1 MIFQSMKMAWHAVV
15 SNKLRSF
22 LTMLG
27 IIIGVVALIVLVSIA
42 NGATSSVTDQI
53 SSMGSSYLTVI
64 ITDDKGNPLRLKEL
78 SDFCEP
84 EEVDEVAPVSWTS
97 VTAKT
102 SYSNGTMTLTGT
114 TGSYADIQG
123 LELFSGRFLKQTDID
138 NNSYVVVITKDT
150 ATELLGRVDAVGESI
165 KLNGKSFLVVGVLSD
180 STSLT
185 QGAAVTS
192 SSDSD
197 DSDSSS
203 SSVQLEGYIP
213 FSTMTRLADNVLD
226 VTMFYASGTDE
237 DSLEPAENALTE
249 LLMERFGEDEDAF
262 SIVDQSEIM
271 EAMSS
276 VTNTMS
282 LMIGGIAAISLLVG
296 GIGIMNIMLVSV
308 TERTR
313 EIGIRKAIG
322 AGRETIMLQF
332 LIEALLVSL
341 MGCLAGIGLSWVILK
356 VAAVVMKNSMSF
368 TMDAKALELADGFI
382 VRVGGHIPIQEDGP
396 DGVPHPVPE
405 IPQLEK
411 TGAHCQ
417 QAAGAKQQR
426 QPHRPPYH
434 TADHRIHPRQA
445 LPHTQTPPVLYCMAQ
460 GAFSCPGSGFCI
472 KKRIPAHP
480 VPKRN
485 GGTRDAQ
492 ERLEALLGGFGGGT
506 SGAAAAGGRHSP
518 AHPADGAH
526 PYPDRPA
533 PERGAHPVTPGRAPD
548 DSASLH
554 RRGAAGLFAG
564 LPERRP
570 EQPEPAGRA
579 GGADRALQR
588 RDCQSC
594 PLLRSG
600 GARPVPSGASGGAG
614 PAGGYA
620 LSGAVPRR
628 AGKNRFPL
636 RAGAGGVFG
645 GTDCR

>member
-53 SSMGSSYLTVI
+53 SSMGSSYLTVT
-64 ITDDKGNPLRLKEL
+64 ITDDKGNPLRFKEL

-180 STSLT
+180 STSMT
-185 QGAAVTS
+185 QGAAVTG

-368 TMDAKALELADGFI
+368 TMDMKVVWLS
-382 VRVGGHIPIQEDGP
+382 V
-396 DGVPHPVPE
+396 
-405 IPQLEK
+405 
-411 TGAHCQ
+411 
-417 QAAGAKQQR
+417 
-426 QPHRPPYH
+426 
-434 TADHRIHPRQA
+434 
-445 LPHTQTPPVLYCMAQ
+445 
-460 GAFSCPGSGFCI
+460 AFSVLIGVLFGLYPANKAASKKPIDTLRYSG
-472 KKRIPAHP
+472 
-480 VPKRN
+480 
-485 GGTRDAQ
+485 
-492 ERLEALLGGFGGGT
+492 
-506 SGAAAAGGRHSP
+506 
-518 AHPADGAH
+518 
-526 PYPDRPA
+526 
-533 PERGAHPVTPGRAPD
+533 
-548 DSASLH
+548 
-554 RRGAAGLFAG
+554 
-564 LPERRP
+564 
-570 EQPEPAGRA
+570 
-579 GGADRALQR
+579 
-588 RDCQSC
+588 
-594 PLLRSG
+594 
-600 GARPVPSGASGGAG
+600 
-614 PAGGYA
+614 
-620 LSGAVPRR
+620 
-628 AGKNRFPL
+628 
-636 RAGAGGVFG
+636 
-645 GTDCR
+645 

>member
-53 SSMGSSYLTVI
+53 SSMGSSYLTVT

-180 STSLT
+180 STSMT

-249 LLMERFGEDEDAF
+249 FFMERFGEDEDAF

-341 MGCLAGIGLSWVILK
+341 RGCLAGIGLSWVILK

-368 TMDAKALELADGFI
+368 TMDMKVVWLS
-382 VRVGGHIPIQEDGP
+382 V
-396 DGVPHPVPE
+396 
-405 IPQLEK
+405 
-411 TGAHCQ
+411 
-417 QAAGAKQQR
+417 
-426 QPHRPPYH
+426 
-434 TADHRIHPRQA
+434 
-445 LPHTQTPPVLYCMAQ
+445 
-460 GAFSCPGSGFCI
+460 AFSVLIGVLFGLYPANKAASKKPIDALRYSG
-472 KKRIPAHP
+472 
-480 VPKRN
+480 
-485 GGTRDAQ
+485 
-492 ERLEALLGGFGGGT
+492 
-506 SGAAAAGGRHSP
+506 
-518 AHPADGAH
+518 
-526 PYPDRPA
+526 
-533 PERGAHPVTPGRAPD
+533 
-548 DSASLH
+548 
-554 RRGAAGLFAG
+554 
-564 LPERRP
+564 
-570 EQPEPAGRA
+570 
-579 GGADRALQR
+579 
-588 RDCQSC
+588 
-594 PLLRSG
+594 
-600 GARPVPSGASGGAG
+600 
-614 PAGGYA
+614 
-620 LSGAVPRR
+620 
-628 AGKNRFPL
+628 
-636 RAGAGGVFG
+636 
-645 GTDCR
+645 

>member
-53 SSMGSSYLTVI
+53 SSMGSSYLTVT

-368 TMDAKALELADGFI
+368 TMDMKVVWLSVEFSVLIGVLFGLYPANKAASKK
-382 VRVGGHIPIQEDGP
+382 PID
-396 DGVPHPVPE
+396 
-405 IPQLEK
+405 
-411 TGAHCQ
+411 
-417 QAAGAKQQR
+417 
-426 QPHRPPYH
+426 
-434 TADHRIHPRQA
+434 A
-445 LPHTQTPPVLYCMAQ
+445 LRY
-460 GAFSCPGSGFCI
+460 SG
-472 KKRIPAHP
+472 
-480 VPKRN
+480 
-485 GGTRDAQ
+485 
-492 ERLEALLGGFGGGT
+492 
-506 SGAAAAGGRHSP
+506 
-518 AHPADGAH
+518 
-526 PYPDRPA
+526 
-533 PERGAHPVTPGRAPD
+533 
-548 DSASLH
+548 
-554 RRGAAGLFAG
+554 
-564 LPERRP
+564 
-570 EQPEPAGRA
+570 
-579 GGADRALQR
+579 
-588 RDCQSC
+588 
-594 PLLRSG
+594 
-600 GARPVPSGASGGAG
+600 
-614 PAGGYA
+614 
-620 LSGAVPRR
+620 
-628 AGKNRFPL
+628 
-636 RAGAGGVFG
+636 
-645 GTDCR
+645 

>member
-53 SSMGSSYLTVI
+53 SSMGSSYLAVT
-64 ITDDKGNPLRLKEL
+64 ITDDKENPLRLKEL

-150 ATELLGRVDAVGESI
+150 ATELLGRADAVGESI
-165 KLNGKSFLVVGVLSD
+165 KLNGKSFLVIGVLSD
-180 STSLT
+180 SSSLT
-185 QGAAVTS
+185 QGTAVSS

-249 LLMERFGEDEDAF
+249 LLMERFGQDEDAF

-322 AGRETIMLQF
+322 AGRGTIMLQF

-356 VAAVVMKNSMSF
+356 VAAVVMNNSMSF
-368 TMDAKALELADGFI
+368 TMDMKVVWLS
-382 VRVGGHIPIQEDGP
+382 V
-396 DGVPHPVPE
+396 
-405 IPQLEK
+405 
-411 TGAHCQ
+411 
-417 QAAGAKQQR
+417 
-426 QPHRPPYH
+426 
-434 TADHRIHPRQA
+434 
-445 LPHTQTPPVLYCMAQ
+445 
-460 GAFSCPGSGFCI
+460 AFSVLIGVLFGLYPANKAASKKPIDALRYSG
-472 KKRIPAHP
+472 
-480 VPKRN
+480 
-485 GGTRDAQ
+485 
-492 ERLEALLGGFGGGT
+492 
-506 SGAAAAGGRHSP
+506 
-518 AHPADGAH
+518 
-526 PYPDRPA
+526 
-533 PERGAHPVTPGRAPD
+533 
-548 DSASLH
+548 
-554 RRGAAGLFAG
+554 
-564 LPERRP
+564 
-570 EQPEPAGRA
+570 
-579 GGADRALQR
+579 
-588 RDCQSC
+588 
-594 PLLRSG
+594 
-600 GARPVPSGASGGAG
+600 
-614 PAGGYA
+614 
-620 LSGAVPRR
+620 
-628 AGKNRFPL
+628 
-636 RAGAGGVFG
+636 
-645 GTDCR
+645 

>member
-27 IIIGVVALIVLVSIA
+27 IIFGVVALIVLVSIA

-53 SSMGSSYLTVI
+53 SSMGSSYLTVT

-249 LLMERFGEDEDAF
+249 FFMERFGEDEDAF

-341 MGCLAGIGLSWVILK
+341 RGCLAGIGLSWVILK

-368 TMDAKALELADGFI
+368 TMDMKVVWLS
-382 VRVGGHIPIQEDGP
+382 V
-396 DGVPHPVPE
+396 
-405 IPQLEK
+405 
-411 TGAHCQ
+411 
-417 QAAGAKQQR
+417 
-426 QPHRPPYH
+426 
-434 TADHRIHPRQA
+434 
-445 LPHTQTPPVLYCMAQ
+445 
-460 GAFSCPGSGFCI
+460 AFSVLIGVLFGLYPANKAASKKPIDALRYSG
-472 KKRIPAHP
+472 
-480 VPKRN
+480 
-485 GGTRDAQ
+485 
-492 ERLEALLGGFGGGT
+492 
-506 SGAAAAGGRHSP
+506 
-518 AHPADGAH
+518 
-526 PYPDRPA
+526 
-533 PERGAHPVTPGRAPD
+533 
-548 DSASLH
+548 
-554 RRGAAGLFAG
+554 
-564 LPERRP
+564 
-570 EQPEPAGRA
+570 
-579 GGADRALQR
+579 
-588 RDCQSC
+588 
-594 PLLRSG
+594 
-600 GARPVPSGASGGAG
+600 
-614 PAGGYA
+614 
-620 LSGAVPRR
+620 
-628 AGKNRFPL
+628 
-636 RAGAGGVFG
+636 
-645 GTDCR
+645 

>member
-53 SSMGSSYLTVI
+53 SSMGSSYLTVT
-64 ITDDKGNPLRLKEL
+64 ITDDKENPLRLNEL
-78 SDFCEP
+78 SDFSEP

-138 NNSYVVVITKDT
+138 NNSYVAVITKDT
-150 ATELLGRVDAVGESI
+150 ATELLGRADAVGESI

-180 STSLT
+180 SSSLT
-185 QGAAVTS
+185 QGAAMTN

-197 DSDSSS
+197 DSDSS

-249 LLMERFGEDEDAF
+249 LLMERFGQDEDAF

-322 AGRETIMLQF
+322 AGRGTIMLQF

-368 TMDAKALELADGFI
+368 TMDMKVVWLS
-382 VRVGGHIPIQEDGP
+382 V
-396 DGVPHPVPE
+396 
-405 IPQLEK
+405 
-411 TGAHCQ
+411 
-417 QAAGAKQQR
+417 
-426 QPHRPPYH
+426 
-434 TADHRIHPRQA
+434 
-445 LPHTQTPPVLYCMAQ
+445 
-460 GAFSCPGSGFCI
+460 AFSVLIGVLFGLYPANKAASKKPIDALRYSG
-472 KKRIPAHP
+472 
-480 VPKRN
+480 
-485 GGTRDAQ
+485 
-492 ERLEALLGGFGGGT
+492 
-506 SGAAAAGGRHSP
+506 
-518 AHPADGAH
+518 
-526 PYPDRPA
+526 
-533 PERGAHPVTPGRAPD
+533 
-548 DSASLH
+548 
-554 RRGAAGLFAG
+554 
-564 LPERRP
+564 
-570 EQPEPAGRA
+570 
-579 GGADRALQR
+579 
-588 RDCQSC
+588 
-594 PLLRSG
+594 
-600 GARPVPSGASGGAG
+600 
-614 PAGGYA
+614 
-620 LSGAVPRR
+620 
-628 AGKNRFPL
+628 
-636 RAGAGGVFG
+636 
-645 GTDCR
+645 

>member
-27 IIIGVVALIVLVSIA
+27 VIIGVVALIVLVSIA

-53 SSMGSSYLTVI
+53 SSMGSSYLTVT
-64 ITDDKGNPLRLKEL
+64 ITDDKGNPLRFKEL

-180 STSLT
+180 STSMT

-368 TMDAKALELADGFI
+368 TMDMKVVWLS
-382 VRVGGHIPIQEDGP
+382 V
-396 DGVPHPVPE
+396 
-405 IPQLEK
+405 
-411 TGAHCQ
+411 
-417 QAAGAKQQR
+417 
-426 QPHRPPYH
+426 
-434 TADHRIHPRQA
+434 
-445 LPHTQTPPVLYCMAQ
+445 
-460 GAFSCPGSGFCI
+460 AFSVLIGVLFGLYPANKAASKKPIDALRYSG
-472 KKRIPAHP
+472 
-480 VPKRN
+480 
-485 GGTRDAQ
+485 
-492 ERLEALLGGFGGGT
+492 
-506 SGAAAAGGRHSP
+506 
-518 AHPADGAH
+518 
-526 PYPDRPA
+526 
-533 PERGAHPVTPGRAPD
+533 
-548 DSASLH
+548 
-554 RRGAAGLFAG
+554 
-564 LPERRP
+564 
-570 EQPEPAGRA
+570 
-579 GGADRALQR
+579 
-588 RDCQSC
+588 
-594 PLLRSG
+594 
-600 GARPVPSGASGGAG
+600 
-614 PAGGYA
+614 
-620 LSGAVPRR
+620 
-628 AGKNRFPL
+628 
-636 RAGAGGVFG
+636 
-645 GTDCR
+645 

>member
-53 SSMGSSYLTVI
+53 SSMGSSYLTVT

-180 STSLT
+180 STSMT

-368 TMDAKALELADGFI
+368 TMDMKVVWLSVAFFVLIGVLFGLYPANKAASKK
-382 VRVGGHIPIQEDGP
+382 PID
-396 DGVPHPVPE
+396 
-405 IPQLEK
+405 
-411 TGAHCQ
+411 
-417 QAAGAKQQR
+417 
-426 QPHRPPYH
+426 
-434 TADHRIHPRQA
+434 A
-445 LPHTQTPPVLYCMAQ
+445 LRY
-460 GAFSCPGSGFCI
+460 SG
-472 KKRIPAHP
+472 
-480 VPKRN
+480 
-485 GGTRDAQ
+485 
-492 ERLEALLGGFGGGT
+492 
-506 SGAAAAGGRHSP
+506 
-518 AHPADGAH
+518 
-526 PYPDRPA
+526 
-533 PERGAHPVTPGRAPD
+533 
-548 DSASLH
+548 
-554 RRGAAGLFAG
+554 
-564 LPERRP
+564 
-570 EQPEPAGRA
+570 
-579 GGADRALQR
+579 
-588 RDCQSC
+588 
-594 PLLRSG
+594 
-600 GARPVPSGASGGAG
+600 
-614 PAGGYA
+614 
-620 LSGAVPRR
+620 
-628 AGKNRFPL
+628 
-636 RAGAGGVFG
+636 
-645 GTDCR
+645 

>member
-53 SSMGSSYLTVI
+53 SSMGSSYLTVT

-203 SSVQLEGYIP
+203 SSLQLEGYIP

-262 SIVDQSEIM
+262 SIVDQSESM

-368 TMDAKALELADGFI
+368 TMDMKVVWLS
-382 VRVGGHIPIQEDGP
+382 V
-396 DGVPHPVPE
+396 
-405 IPQLEK
+405 
-411 TGAHCQ
+411 
-417 QAAGAKQQR
+417 
-426 QPHRPPYH
+426 
-434 TADHRIHPRQA
+434 
-445 LPHTQTPPVLYCMAQ
+445 
-460 GAFSCPGSGFCI
+460 AFSVLIGVLFGLYPANKAASKKPIDALRYSG
-472 KKRIPAHP
+472 
-480 VPKRN
+480 
-485 GGTRDAQ
+485 
-492 ERLEALLGGFGGGT
+492 
-506 SGAAAAGGRHSP
+506 
-518 AHPADGAH
+518 
-526 PYPDRPA
+526 
-533 PERGAHPVTPGRAPD
+533 
-548 DSASLH
+548 
-554 RRGAAGLFAG
+554 
-564 LPERRP
+564 
-570 EQPEPAGRA
+570 
-579 GGADRALQR
+579 
-588 RDCQSC
+588 
-594 PLLRSG
+594 
-600 GARPVPSGASGGAG
+600 
-614 PAGGYA
+614 
-620 LSGAVPRR
+620 
-628 AGKNRFPL
+628 
-636 RAGAGGVFG
+636 
-645 GTDCR
+645 

>member
-53 SSMGSSYLTVI
+53 SSMGSSYLTVT
-64 ITDDKGNPLRLKEL
+64 ITDDKENPLRLKEL

-150 ATELLGRVDAVGESI
+150 ATELLGRADAVGESI

-180 STSLT
+180 SSSLT
-185 QGAAVTS
+185 HGSAVTS

-249 LLMERFGEDEDAF
+249 LLMERFGQDEDAF

-322 AGRETIMLQF
+322 AGRGTIMLQF

-368 TMDAKALELADGFI
+368 TMDMKVVWLS
-382 VRVGGHIPIQEDGP
+382 V
-396 DGVPHPVPE
+396 
-405 IPQLEK
+405 
-411 TGAHCQ
+411 
-417 QAAGAKQQR
+417 
-426 QPHRPPYH
+426 
-434 TADHRIHPRQA
+434 
-445 LPHTQTPPVLYCMAQ
+445 
-460 GAFSCPGSGFCI
+460 AFSVLIGVLFGLYPANKAASKKPIDALRYSG
-472 KKRIPAHP
+472 
-480 VPKRN
+480 
-485 GGTRDAQ
+485 
-492 ERLEALLGGFGGGT
+492 
-506 SGAAAAGGRHSP
+506 
-518 AHPADGAH
+518 
-526 PYPDRPA
+526 
-533 PERGAHPVTPGRAPD
+533 
-548 DSASLH
+548 
-554 RRGAAGLFAG
+554 
-564 LPERRP
+564 
-570 EQPEPAGRA
+570 
-579 GGADRALQR
+579 
-588 RDCQSC
+588 
-594 PLLRSG
+594 
-600 GARPVPSGASGGAG
+600 
-614 PAGGYA
+614 
-620 LSGAVPRR
+620 
-628 AGKNRFPL
+628 
-636 RAGAGGVFG
+636 
-645 GTDCR
+645 

>member
-53 SSMGSSYLTVI
+53 SSMGSSYLTVT

-237 DSLEPAENALTE
+237 DSLEPAENARTE
-249 LLMERFGEDEDAF
+249 FFMERCGEDEDAV

-341 MGCLAGIGLSWVILK
+341 RGCLAGIGLSWVILK

-368 TMDAKALELADGFI
+368 TMDMKVVWLS
-382 VRVGGHIPIQEDGP
+382 V
-396 DGVPHPVPE
+396 
-405 IPQLEK
+405 
-411 TGAHCQ
+411 
-417 QAAGAKQQR
+417 
-426 QPHRPPYH
+426 
-434 TADHRIHPRQA
+434 
-445 LPHTQTPPVLYCMAQ
+445 
-460 GAFSCPGSGFCI
+460 AFSVLIGVLFGLYPANKAASKKPIDALRYSG
-472 KKRIPAHP
+472 
-480 VPKRN
+480 
-485 GGTRDAQ
+485 
-492 ERLEALLGGFGGGT
+492 
-506 SGAAAAGGRHSP
+506 
-518 AHPADGAH
+518 
-526 PYPDRPA
+526 
-533 PERGAHPVTPGRAPD
+533 
-548 DSASLH
+548 
-554 RRGAAGLFAG
+554 
-564 LPERRP
+564 
-570 EQPEPAGRA
+570 
-579 GGADRALQR
+579 
-588 RDCQSC
+588 
-594 PLLRSG
+594 
-600 GARPVPSGASGGAG
+600 
-614 PAGGYA
+614 
-620 LSGAVPRR
+620 
-628 AGKNRFPL
+628 
-636 RAGAGGVFG
+636 
-645 GTDCR
+645 

>member
-53 SSMGSSYLTVI
+53 SSMGSSYLTVT
-64 ITDDKGNPLRLKEL
+64 ITDDKENPLRLKEL

-102 SYSNGTMTLTGT
+102 SYSNGTMTLTGI

-150 ATELLGRVDAVGESI
+150 ATELLGRADAVGESI

-180 STSLT
+180 SSSLT
-185 QGAAVTS
+185 QGSAVTG

-213 FSTMTRLADNVLD
+213 LSTMTRLADNVLD
-226 VTMFYASGTDE
+226 VTMFYASGADE

-249 LLMERFGEDEDAF
+249 LLMERFGQDEDAF

-271 EAMSS
+271 EAMSG

-322 AGRETIMLQF
+322 AGRGTIMLQF
-332 LIEALLVSL
+332 LIEALLISL
-341 MGCLAGIGLSWVILK
+341 MGCLAGIGLSWLILK
-356 VAAVVMKNSMSF
+356 AVAVLMDDSMSF
-368 TMDAKALELADGFI
+368 TMDMKVVWLS
-382 VRVGGHIPIQEDGP
+382 V
-396 DGVPHPVPE
+396 
-405 IPQLEK
+405 
-411 TGAHCQ
+411 
-417 QAAGAKQQR
+417 
-426 QPHRPPYH
+426 
-434 TADHRIHPRQA
+434 
-445 LPHTQTPPVLYCMAQ
+445 
-460 GAFSCPGSGFCI
+460 AFSVLIGVLFGLYPANKAASRKPIDALRYSG
-472 KKRIPAHP
+472 
-480 VPKRN
+480 
-485 GGTRDAQ
+485 
-492 ERLEALLGGFGGGT
+492 
-506 SGAAAAGGRHSP
+506 
-518 AHPADGAH
+518 
-526 PYPDRPA
+526 
-533 PERGAHPVTPGRAPD
+533 
-548 DSASLH
+548 
-554 RRGAAGLFAG
+554 
-564 LPERRP
+564 
-570 EQPEPAGRA
+570 
-579 GGADRALQR
+579 
-588 RDCQSC
+588 
-594 PLLRSG
+594 
-600 GARPVPSGASGGAG
+600 
-614 PAGGYA
+614 
-620 LSGAVPRR
+620 
-628 AGKNRFPL
+628 
-636 RAGAGGVFG
+636 
-645 GTDCR
+645 

>member
-102 SYSNGTMTLTGT
+102 GYSNGTMTLTGT

-368 TMDAKALELADGFI
+368 TMDMKVVWLS
-382 VRVGGHIPIQEDGP
+382 V
-396 DGVPHPVPE
+396 
-405 IPQLEK
+405 
-411 TGAHCQ
+411 
-417 QAAGAKQQR
+417 
-426 QPHRPPYH
+426 
-434 TADHRIHPRQA
+434 
-445 LPHTQTPPVLYCMAQ
+445 
-460 GAFSCPGSGFCI
+460 AFSVLIGVLFGLYPANKAASKKPIDALRYSG
-472 KKRIPAHP
+472 
-480 VPKRN
+480 
-485 GGTRDAQ
+485 
-492 ERLEALLGGFGGGT
+492 
-506 SGAAAAGGRHSP
+506 
-518 AHPADGAH
+518 
-526 PYPDRPA
+526 
-533 PERGAHPVTPGRAPD
+533 
-548 DSASLH
+548 
-554 RRGAAGLFAG
+554 
-564 LPERRP
+564 
-570 EQPEPAGRA
+570 
-579 GGADRALQR
+579 
-588 RDCQSC
+588 
-594 PLLRSG
+594 
-600 GARPVPSGASGGAG
+600 
-614 PAGGYA
+614 
-620 LSGAVPRR
+620 
-628 AGKNRFPL
+628 
-636 RAGAGGVFG
+636 
-645 GTDCR
+645 

>member
-53 SSMGSSYLTVI
+53 SSMGSSYLTVT
-64 ITDDKGNPLRLKEL
+64 ITDDKGNPLRFKEL

-180 STSLT
+180 STSMT

-313 EIGIRKAIG
+313 EIGIRNAIG

-368 TMDAKALELADGFI
+368 TMDMKVVWLS
-382 VRVGGHIPIQEDGP
+382 V
-396 DGVPHPVPE
+396 
-405 IPQLEK
+405 
-411 TGAHCQ
+411 
-417 QAAGAKQQR
+417 
-426 QPHRPPYH
+426 
-434 TADHRIHPRQA
+434 
-445 LPHTQTPPVLYCMAQ
+445 
-460 GAFSCPGSGFCI
+460 AFSVLIGVLFGLYPANKAASKKPIDALRYSG
-472 KKRIPAHP
+472 
-480 VPKRN
+480 
-485 GGTRDAQ
+485 
-492 ERLEALLGGFGGGT
+492 
-506 SGAAAAGGRHSP
+506 
-518 AHPADGAH
+518 
-526 PYPDRPA
+526 
-533 PERGAHPVTPGRAPD
+533 
-548 DSASLH
+548 
-554 RRGAAGLFAG
+554 
-564 LPERRP
+564 
-570 EQPEPAGRA
+570 
-579 GGADRALQR
+579 
-588 RDCQSC
+588 
-594 PLLRSG
+594 
-600 GARPVPSGASGGAG
+600 
-614 PAGGYA
+614 
-620 LSGAVPRR
+620 
-628 AGKNRFPL
+628 
-636 RAGAGGVFG
+636 
-645 GTDCR
+645 

>member
-53 SSMGSSYLTVI
+53 SSMGSSYLTVT

-102 SYSNGTMTLTGT
+102 SYPNGTMTLTGT

-368 TMDAKALELADGFI
+368 TMDMKVVWLS
-382 VRVGGHIPIQEDGP
+382 V
-396 DGVPHPVPE
+396 
-405 IPQLEK
+405 
-411 TGAHCQ
+411 
-417 QAAGAKQQR
+417 
-426 QPHRPPYH
+426 
-434 TADHRIHPRQA
+434 
-445 LPHTQTPPVLYCMAQ
+445 
-460 GAFSCPGSGFCI
+460 AFSVLIGVLFGLYPANKAASKKPIDALRYSG
-472 KKRIPAHP
+472 
-480 VPKRN
+480 
-485 GGTRDAQ
+485 
-492 ERLEALLGGFGGGT
+492 
-506 SGAAAAGGRHSP
+506 
-518 AHPADGAH
+518 
-526 PYPDRPA
+526 
-533 PERGAHPVTPGRAPD
+533 
-548 DSASLH
+548 
-554 RRGAAGLFAG
+554 
-564 LPERRP
+564 
-570 EQPEPAGRA
+570 
-579 GGADRALQR
+579 
-588 RDCQSC
+588 
-594 PLLRSG
+594 
-600 GARPVPSGASGGAG
+600 
-614 PAGGYA
+614 
-620 LSGAVPRR
+620 
-628 AGKNRFPL
+628 
-636 RAGAGGVFG
+636 
-645 GTDCR
+645 

>member
-53 SSMGSSYLTVI
+53 SSMGSSYLTVT

-271 EAMSS
+271 KAMSS

-368 TMDAKALELADGFI
+368 TMDMKVVWLS
-382 VRVGGHIPIQEDGP
+382 V
-396 DGVPHPVPE
+396 
-405 IPQLEK
+405 
-411 TGAHCQ
+411 
-417 QAAGAKQQR
+417 
-426 QPHRPPYH
+426 
-434 TADHRIHPRQA
+434 
-445 LPHTQTPPVLYCMAQ
+445 
-460 GAFSCPGSGFCI
+460 AFSVLIGVLFGLYPANKAASKKPIDALRYSG
-472 KKRIPAHP
+472 
-480 VPKRN
+480 
-485 GGTRDAQ
+485 
-492 ERLEALLGGFGGGT
+492 
-506 SGAAAAGGRHSP
+506 
-518 AHPADGAH
+518 
-526 PYPDRPA
+526 
-533 PERGAHPVTPGRAPD
+533 
-548 DSASLH
+548 
-554 RRGAAGLFAG
+554 
-564 LPERRP
+564 
-570 EQPEPAGRA
+570 
-579 GGADRALQR
+579 
-588 RDCQSC
+588 
-594 PLLRSG
+594 
-600 GARPVPSGASGGAG
+600 
-614 PAGGYA
+614 
-620 LSGAVPRR
+620 
-628 AGKNRFPL
+628 
-636 RAGAGGVFG
+636 
-645 GTDCR
+645 

>member
-368 TMDAKALELADGFI
+368 TMDMKVVWLS
-382 VRVGGHIPIQEDGP
+382 V
-396 DGVPHPVPE
+396 
-405 IPQLEK
+405 
-411 TGAHCQ
+411 
-417 QAAGAKQQR
+417 
-426 QPHRPPYH
+426 
-434 TADHRIHPRQA
+434 
-445 LPHTQTPPVLYCMAQ
+445 
-460 GAFSCPGSGFCI
+460 AFSVLIGVLFGLYPANKAASRKPIDALRYSG
-472 KKRIPAHP
+472 
-480 VPKRN
+480 
-485 GGTRDAQ
+485 
-492 ERLEALLGGFGGGT
+492 
-506 SGAAAAGGRHSP
+506 
-518 AHPADGAH
+518 
-526 PYPDRPA
+526 
-533 PERGAHPVTPGRAPD
+533 
-548 DSASLH
+548 
-554 RRGAAGLFAG
+554 
-564 LPERRP
+564 
-570 EQPEPAGRA
+570 
-579 GGADRALQR
+579 
-588 RDCQSC
+588 
-594 PLLRSG
+594 
-600 GARPVPSGASGGAG
+600 
-614 PAGGYA
+614 
-620 LSGAVPRR
+620 
-628 AGKNRFPL
+628 
-636 RAGAGGVFG
+636 
-645 GTDCR
+645 

>member
-53 SSMGSSYLTVI
+53 SSMGSSYLTVT

-84 EEVDEVAPVSWTS
+84 EEVDEIAPVSWTS

-282 LMIGGIAAISLLVG
+282 LIIGGIAAISLLVG

-368 TMDAKALELADGFI
+368 TMDMKVVWLS
-382 VRVGGHIPIQEDGP
+382 V
-396 DGVPHPVPE
+396 
-405 IPQLEK
+405 
-411 TGAHCQ
+411 
-417 QAAGAKQQR
+417 
-426 QPHRPPYH
+426 
-434 TADHRIHPRQA
+434 
-445 LPHTQTPPVLYCMAQ
+445 
-460 GAFSCPGSGFCI
+460 AFSVLIGVLFGLYPANKAASKKPIDALRYSG
-472 KKRIPAHP
+472 
-480 VPKRN
+480 
-485 GGTRDAQ
+485 
-492 ERLEALLGGFGGGT
+492 
-506 SGAAAAGGRHSP
+506 
-518 AHPADGAH
+518 
-526 PYPDRPA
+526 
-533 PERGAHPVTPGRAPD
+533 
-548 DSASLH
+548 
-554 RRGAAGLFAG
+554 
-564 LPERRP
+564 
-570 EQPEPAGRA
+570 
-579 GGADRALQR
+579 
-588 RDCQSC
+588 
-594 PLLRSG
+594 
-600 GARPVPSGASGGAG
+600 
-614 PAGGYA
+614 
-620 LSGAVPRR
+620 
-628 AGKNRFPL
+628 
-636 RAGAGGVFG
+636 
-645 GTDCR
+645 

>member
-53 SSMGSSYLTVI
+53 SSMGSSYLTVT

-180 STSLT
+180 STSMT

-203 SSVQLEGYIP
+203 SSVQLEGYIL

-368 TMDAKALELADGFI
+368 TMDMKVVWLS
-382 VRVGGHIPIQEDGP
+382 V
-396 DGVPHPVPE
+396 
-405 IPQLEK
+405 
-411 TGAHCQ
+411 
-417 QAAGAKQQR
+417 
-426 QPHRPPYH
+426 
-434 TADHRIHPRQA
+434 
-445 LPHTQTPPVLYCMAQ
+445 
-460 GAFSCPGSGFCI
+460 AFSVLIGVLFGLYPANKAASKKPIDALRYSG
-472 KKRIPAHP
+472 
-480 VPKRN
+480 
-485 GGTRDAQ
+485 
-492 ERLEALLGGFGGGT
+492 
-506 SGAAAAGGRHSP
+506 
-518 AHPADGAH
+518 
-526 PYPDRPA
+526 
-533 PERGAHPVTPGRAPD
+533 
-548 DSASLH
+548 
-554 RRGAAGLFAG
+554 
-564 LPERRP
+564 
-570 EQPEPAGRA
+570 
-579 GGADRALQR
+579 
-588 RDCQSC
+588 
-594 PLLRSG
+594 
-600 GARPVPSGASGGAG
+600 
-614 PAGGYA
+614 
-620 LSGAVPRR
+620 
-628 AGKNRFPL
+628 
-636 RAGAGGVFG
+636 
-645 GTDCR
+645 

>member
-53 SSMGSSYLTVI
+53 SSMGSSYLTVT

-249 LLMERFGEDEDAF
+249 FFMERFGEDEDAF

-341 MGCLAGIGLSWVILK
+341 RGCLAGIGLSWVILK
-356 VAAVVMKNSMSF
+356 VAVVVMKNSMSF
-368 TMDAKALELADGFI
+368 TMDMKVVWLS
-382 VRVGGHIPIQEDGP
+382 V
-396 DGVPHPVPE
+396 
-405 IPQLEK
+405 
-411 TGAHCQ
+411 
-417 QAAGAKQQR
+417 
-426 QPHRPPYH
+426 
-434 TADHRIHPRQA
+434 
-445 LPHTQTPPVLYCMAQ
+445 
-460 GAFSCPGSGFCI
+460 AFSVLIGVLFGLYPANKAASKKPIDALRYSG
-472 KKRIPAHP
+472 
-480 VPKRN
+480 
-485 GGTRDAQ
+485 
-492 ERLEALLGGFGGGT
+492 
-506 SGAAAAGGRHSP
+506 
-518 AHPADGAH
+518 
-526 PYPDRPA
+526 
-533 PERGAHPVTPGRAPD
+533 
-548 DSASLH
+548 
-554 RRGAAGLFAG
+554 
-564 LPERRP
+564 
-570 EQPEPAGRA
+570 
-579 GGADRALQR
+579 
-588 RDCQSC
+588 
-594 PLLRSG
+594 
-600 GARPVPSGASGGAG
+600 
-614 PAGGYA
+614 
-620 LSGAVPRR
+620 
-628 AGKNRFPL
+628 
-636 RAGAGGVFG
+636 
-645 GTDCR
+645 

>member
-53 SSMGSSYLTVI
+53 SSMGSSYLTVT
-64 ITDDKGNPLRLKEL
+64 ITDDKENPLRLKEL

-102 SYSNGTMTLTGT
+102 SYSNGTMTLTGI

-150 ATELLGRVDAVGESI
+150 ATELLGRADAVGESI

-180 STSLT
+180 SSSLT
-185 QGAAVTS
+185 QGSAVTG

-213 FSTMTRLADNVLD
+213 LSTMTRLADNVLD

-249 LLMERFGEDEDAF
+249 LLMERFGQDEDAF

-322 AGRETIMLQF
+322 AGRGTIMLQF

-356 VAAVVMKNSMSF
+356 VAAVVMNNSMSF
-368 TMDAKALELADGFI
+368 TMDMKVVWLS
-382 VRVGGHIPIQEDGP
+382 V
-396 DGVPHPVPE
+396 
-405 IPQLEK
+405 
-411 TGAHCQ
+411 
-417 QAAGAKQQR
+417 
-426 QPHRPPYH
+426 
-434 TADHRIHPRQA
+434 
-445 LPHTQTPPVLYCMAQ
+445 
-460 GAFSCPGSGFCI
+460 AFSVLIGVLFGLYPANKAASKKPIDALRYSG
-472 KKRIPAHP
+472 
-480 VPKRN
+480 
-485 GGTRDAQ
+485 
-492 ERLEALLGGFGGGT
+492 
-506 SGAAAAGGRHSP
+506 
-518 AHPADGAH
+518 
-526 PYPDRPA
+526 
-533 PERGAHPVTPGRAPD
+533 
-548 DSASLH
+548 
-554 RRGAAGLFAG
+554 
-564 LPERRP
+564 
-570 EQPEPAGRA
+570 
-579 GGADRALQR
+579 
-588 RDCQSC
+588 
-594 PLLRSG
+594 
-600 GARPVPSGASGGAG
+600 
-614 PAGGYA
+614 
-620 LSGAVPRR
+620 
-628 AGKNRFPL
+628 
-636 RAGAGGVFG
+636 
-645 GTDCR
+645 

>member
-53 SSMGSSYLTVI
+53 SSMGSSYLTVT

-185 QGAAVTS
+185 QGAAVTG

-356 VAAVVMKNSMSF
+356 VAAMVMKNSMSF
-368 TMDAKALELADGFI
+368 TMDMKVVWLS
-382 VRVGGHIPIQEDGP
+382 V
-396 DGVPHPVPE
+396 
-405 IPQLEK
+405 
-411 TGAHCQ
+411 
-417 QAAGAKQQR
+417 
-426 QPHRPPYH
+426 
-434 TADHRIHPRQA
+434 
-445 LPHTQTPPVLYCMAQ
+445 
-460 GAFSCPGSGFCI
+460 AFSVLIGVLFGLYPANKAASKKPIDTLRYSG
-472 KKRIPAHP
+472 
-480 VPKRN
+480 
-485 GGTRDAQ
+485 
-492 ERLEALLGGFGGGT
+492 
-506 SGAAAAGGRHSP
+506 
-518 AHPADGAH
+518 
-526 PYPDRPA
+526 
-533 PERGAHPVTPGRAPD
+533 
-548 DSASLH
+548 
-554 RRGAAGLFAG
+554 
-564 LPERRP
+564 
-570 EQPEPAGRA
+570 
-579 GGADRALQR
+579 
-588 RDCQSC
+588 
-594 PLLRSG
+594 
-600 GARPVPSGASGGAG
+600 
-614 PAGGYA
+614 
-620 LSGAVPRR
+620 
-628 AGKNRFPL
+628 
-636 RAGAGGVFG
+636 
-645 GTDCR
+645 

>member
-53 SSMGSSYLTVI
+53 SSMGSSYLTVT

-165 KLNGKSFLVVGVLSD
+165 KLNGKSFLVEGVLSD

-249 LLMERFGEDEDAF
+249 FFMERFGEDEDAF

-368 TMDAKALELADGFI
+368 TMDMKVVWLS
-382 VRVGGHIPIQEDGP
+382 V
-396 DGVPHPVPE
+396 
-405 IPQLEK
+405 
-411 TGAHCQ
+411 
-417 QAAGAKQQR
+417 
-426 QPHRPPYH
+426 
-434 TADHRIHPRQA
+434 
-445 LPHTQTPPVLYCMAQ
+445 
-460 GAFSCPGSGFCI
+460 AFSVLIGVLFGLYPANKAASKKPIDALRYSG
-472 KKRIPAHP
+472 
-480 VPKRN
+480 
-485 GGTRDAQ
+485 
-492 ERLEALLGGFGGGT
+492 
-506 SGAAAAGGRHSP
+506 
-518 AHPADGAH
+518 
-526 PYPDRPA
+526 
-533 PERGAHPVTPGRAPD
+533 
-548 DSASLH
+548 
-554 RRGAAGLFAG
+554 
-564 LPERRP
+564 
-570 EQPEPAGRA
+570 
-579 GGADRALQR
+579 
-588 RDCQSC
+588 
-594 PLLRSG
+594 
-600 GARPVPSGASGGAG
+600 
-614 PAGGYA
+614 
-620 LSGAVPRR
+620 
-628 AGKNRFPL
+628 
-636 RAGAGGVFG
+636 
-645 GTDCR
+645 

>member
-368 TMDAKALELADGFI
+368 TMDMKVVWLS
-382 VRVGGHIPIQEDGP
+382 V
-396 DGVPHPVPE
+396 
-405 IPQLEK
+405 
-411 TGAHCQ
+411 
-417 QAAGAKQQR
+417 
-426 QPHRPPYH
+426 
-434 TADHRIHPRQA
+434 
-445 LPHTQTPPVLYCMAQ
+445 
-460 GAFSCPGSGFCI
+460 AFSVLIGVLFGLYPANKAASKKPIDALRYSG
-472 KKRIPAHP
+472 
-480 VPKRN
+480 
-485 GGTRDAQ
+485 
-492 ERLEALLGGFGGGT
+492 
-506 SGAAAAGGRHSP
+506 
-518 AHPADGAH
+518 
-526 PYPDRPA
+526 
-533 PERGAHPVTPGRAPD
+533 
-548 DSASLH
+548 
-554 RRGAAGLFAG
+554 
-564 LPERRP
+564 
-570 EQPEPAGRA
+570 
-579 GGADRALQR
+579 
-588 RDCQSC
+588 
-594 PLLRSG
+594 
-600 GARPVPSGASGGAG
+600 
-614 PAGGYA
+614 
-620 LSGAVPRR
+620 
-628 AGKNRFPL
+628 
-636 RAGAGGVFG
+636 
-645 GTDCR
+645 

>member
-53 SSMGSSYLTVI
+53 SSMGSSYLTVT

-249 LLMERFGEDEDAF
+249 FFMERFGEDEDAF

-341 MGCLAGIGLSWVILK
+341 RGCLAGIGLSWVILK

-368 TMDAKALELADGFI
+368 TMDMKVVWLS
-382 VRVGGHIPIQEDGP
+382 V
-396 DGVPHPVPE
+396 
-405 IPQLEK
+405 
-411 TGAHCQ
+411 
-417 QAAGAKQQR
+417 
-426 QPHRPPYH
+426 
-434 TADHRIHPRQA
+434 
-445 LPHTQTPPVLYCMAQ
+445 
-460 GAFSCPGSGFCI
+460 AFSVLIGVLFGLYPANKAASKKPIDALRYSG
-472 KKRIPAHP
+472 
-480 VPKRN
+480 
-485 GGTRDAQ
+485 
-492 ERLEALLGGFGGGT
+492 
-506 SGAAAAGGRHSP
+506 
-518 AHPADGAH
+518 
-526 PYPDRPA
+526 
-533 PERGAHPVTPGRAPD
+533 
-548 DSASLH
+548 
-554 RRGAAGLFAG
+554 
-564 LPERRP
+564 
-570 EQPEPAGRA
+570 
-579 GGADRALQR
+579 
-588 RDCQSC
+588 
-594 PLLRSG
+594 
-600 GARPVPSGASGGAG
+600 
-614 PAGGYA
+614 
-620 LSGAVPRR
+620 
-628 AGKNRFPL
+628 
-636 RAGAGGVFG
+636 
-645 GTDCR
+645 